1 MVHQNRIVLQI
12 GELDK
17 HVDECVMVNRT
28 SIGLVKHPKG
38 LVEVKVRLLGQL
50 TLHLLCLLFHEN
62 LVLEELGHFDFDDAP
77 LSGEWFF
84 LAWVMLLVL
93 LIFFVLQRILLLWHT
108 SLKDIRLCV
117 SEERHRISVSIH

>member
-1 MVHQNRIVLQI
+1 
-12 GELDK
+12 
-17 HVDECVMVNRT
+17 MVNRT

-62 LVLEELGHFDFDDAP
+62 LILEELGHFDFDDAP

-93 LIFFVLQRILLLWHT
+93 VKVQKIKHFYLVLLIFFVLQWILLLRHT

-117 SEERHRISVSIH
+117 SEERYRISVSIH